1 MFISR
6 VDATKAG
13 MRRVMVIFSFS
24 SRQYVCS
31 MYAVCMQYV
40 CSMYAVCMQYVCSMH
55 TVCTQYAVCMKVCYL
70 SYF

>member
-31 MYAVCMQYV
+31 MYAVCMQY
-40 CSMYAVCMQYVCSMH
+40 AHSMH
-55 TVCTQYAVCMKVCYL
+55 TVCSMYESMLFIIFLNFSLPSISCR
-70 SYF
+70 F

>member
-40 CSMYAVCMQYVCSMH
+40 CSMYAVCTQYAHSMQYV
-55 TVCTQYAVCMKVCYL
+55 
-70 SYF
+70 